1 MRHCGPA
8 VLKLL
13 INEDT
18 FLNMHNDPM
27 WYIKRKGYAT
37 QAISLVKHRLY

>member
-8 VLKLL
+8 VLKL
-13 INEDT
+13 
-18 FLNMHNDPM
+18 LNMHNDPM